1 MLFIIHKISRET
13 FFVIVSSFSSLHENT
28 NHVLFVVRLLYSYK
42 SIRLIGLFEIN
53 YSHIN
58 KQTTYEN
65 PFMQQQLLS
74 SSLKTF
80 KPSASSASNLNN
92 TNNNNNISANQIFN
106 NHLLEDQEN
115 VSSFQLLLFI
125 IEKQGAFKTKSLKN
139 VPFEFFFSIFAYYHT
154 KKTFFS
160 KFKTP
165 PTIFF
170 FVVN

>member
-1 MLFIIHKISRET
+1 
-13 FFVIVSSFSSLHENT
+13 
-28 NHVLFVVRLLYSYK
+28 
-42 SIRLIGLFEIN
+42 
-53 YSHIN
+53 
-58 KQTTYEN
+58 
-65 PFMQQQLLS
+65 MQQQLLS

-125 IEKQGAFKTKSLKN
+125 LEKQGAFKTKSLKN
-139 VPFEFFFSIFAYYHT
+139 VPFEFFFSIFTYYHT

-170 FVVN
+170 LL

>member
-1 MLFIIHKISRET
+1 MREYKKKKFLQLWLLFIIHKISRET

-28 NHVLFVVRLLYSYK
+28 NHVLFVVRLLYSHK

-80 KPSASSASNLNN
+80 KPSASSASNLNH

-125 IEKQGAFKTKSLKN
+125 LEKQGGIQN
-139 VPFEFFFSIFAYYHT
+139 
-154 KKTFFS
+154 
-160 KFKTP
+160 
-165 PTIFF
+165 
-170 FVVN
+170 